1 MRRKIRKPSP
11 SPSQSR
17 PQTPQIMAEKGTDLA
32 QIGNPSSAG
41 DGNPNFSIG
50 KEKVLENENPDSIG
64 EEKVLGNESPK
75 SIEGDDV
82 LGSENPRMGVEDDG
96 FRSENPNSDVNG
108 GLGLEG
114 LGGGEPELIE
124 EDDEEE
130 LMMIEDEKPRR
141 VIENPSFSDGETH
154 EQTVQNPREDDLDG
168 EELKF
173 FEKGGDFEHQEQRID
188 EAEGMSLSL
197 SPSMNNAVEN
207 DVNMLDIVHENPIP
221 ATVTSSN
228 VARKNPRRKRNLNVR
243 QRAAIDKKIHS
254 IREKLKLVP
263 FRPSKTLD
271 FNKHEKLLKKLGLWD
286 FVHVEFDQE
295 IRHDFLYELLVSYNP
310 KTPTPRGSFIGDY
323 KIMVSRAYLAR
334 ALKLPGKRDKVSL
347 AEGLDS
353 DLLSEESKQFLQEFL
368 SNWVLLHEDAWLMPS
383 EVITSIQ
390 LIKEG
395 QPQKIDW
402 SGLIWFMVAKELTQ
416 ATRLGSCY
424 YASHLQCMIKH
435 QWPVLFKEEE
445 PLLEVSAEEG
455 DDPIGDLKMRSIDD
469 CQGPELGKIQTELCL
484 GQERIGSEEEVRHEE
499 VINFQHHKEE
509 EPECS
514 AEWLL
519 DGKNN
524 VTDHSLRP
532 CNLNIVNG
540 VGEQHIIKEEGE
552 EEEEEEEGEQQISYN
567 FSSKFHHLE
576 RLPSSDLLGAIDHQN
591 MSFSPSVELQNH
603 ASGQFL
609 QSRPDAHLNPGSSS
623 MFGNSCKRE
632 LSHEDDDPHQ
642 PFHEEQK
649 RMRHEGHWEHKTPD
663 FDMCMEEM
671 NSWMGKA
678 RMMYEAKDQAYLNAQ
693 MNQQI
698 LLSEMQQRNSIIAN
712 LQKTRFEEVQKRDVQ
727 IYKLEREL
735 VVMSSLL
742 EGYRKALRENRRQ
755 FAEYRERYSMLEGSV
770 YKDVG
775 PGGLVLSSSE
785 VEKLRLHQ
793 EEEERK
799 QCLMIEEKVVDF
811 ESGWLGEL
819 KGFGAVVDTL
829 DERLSGIENAAQLLK
844 DNWKRAKTLEAE
856 TRLDTSMSPKVPEAE
871 IQVNTSIS
879 PKAPEAENPLDTPK
893 DHDISEAENIVA
905 MDL

>member
-1 MRRKIRKPSP
+1 MRKKNRKPST
-11 SPSQSR
+11 SSSQSLLL
-17 PQTPQIMAEKGTDLA
+17 TPQKMVEVGTDLV
-32 QIGNPSSAG
+32 QIGNPSSAE

-50 KEKVLENENPDSIG
+50 VEKVLDSENPDSIG
-64 EEKVLGNESPK
+64 EEKVLENESPK
-75 SIEGDDV
+75 SIEGDGV
-82 LGSENPRMGVEDDG
+82 LGSENPNVSG
-96 FRSENPNSDVNG
+96 
-108 GLGLEG
+108 GLEG
-114 LGGGEPELIE
+114 FGGGDPELID

-141 VIENPSFSDGETH
+141 VIENPD
-154 EQTVQNPREDDLDG
+154 QIVQNSREYDLDG

-173 FEKGGDFEHQEQRID
+173 FDKGGDFEHQEQRIN
-188 EAEGMSLSL
+188 EAEGMSLSPPL
-197 SPSMNNAVEN
+197 MNNAVEI
-207 DVNMLDIVHENPIP
+207 DVNMIDIVHENPIP
-221 ATVTSSN
+221 ATVTTYN
-228 VARKNPRRKRNLNVR
+228 VARKNPKRKRPLNVR

-271 FNKHEKLLKKLGLWD
+271 FNKHDKLLKKLGLWD

-295 IRHDFLYELLVSYNP
+295 IRHDFLYELLVNYNP
-310 KTPTPRGSFIGDY
+310 KNPNLRGSFIGDY
-323 KIMVSRAYLAR
+323 KIMVSRADLAR
-334 ALKLPGKRDKVSL
+334 ALKLPRKKDRISL
-347 AEGLDS
+347 SESLDA

-383 EVITSIQ
+383 DVFSSIQ

-395 QPQKIDW
+395 QPQKVDW

-416 ATRLGSCY
+416 ATRLGFCY

-435 QWPVLFKEEE
+435 QWPELFKEE

-455 DDPIGDLKMRSIDD
+455 DDIVGDLKMRSIED

-484 GQERIGSEEEVRHEE
+484 GQERIESEQEVRHEE
-499 VINFQHHKEE
+499 VMEFQHHKEE
-509 EPECS
+509 PGC
-514 AEWLL
+514 AADWLL
-519 DGKNN
+519 DGKSN
-524 VTDHSLRP
+524 VTDHSLQP
-532 CNLNIVNG
+532 CNLKNIVNG
-540 VGEQHIIKEEGE
+540 VGEQHIIKEEEE
-552 EEEEEEEGEQQISYN
+552 EEEEEEEGEEEEDEEEGDQQISYN
-567 FSSKFHHLE
+567 FSSKFDHLE
-576 RLPSSDLLGAIDHQN
+576 RLPSSDLLGAMDHQD
-591 MSFSPSVELQNH
+591 MSFSPSAELQNH

-632 LSHEDDDPHQ
+632 LSHEDDDQHQ

-649 RMRHEGHWEHKTPD
+649 RTRHEGHWEHKTPD
-663 FDMCMEEM
+663 FDICMEEM

-735 VVMSSLL
+735 LVMSSLL

-755 FAEYRERYSMLEGSV
+755 FAEYRERFSMLEESV

-775 PGGLVLSSSE
+775 PGGLVLSNFE
-785 VEKLRLHQ
+785 VEKLRLQQ

-811 ESGWLGEL
+811 ERSWLGEL
-819 KGFGAVVDTL
+819 KGFIALVDIL
-829 DERLSGIENAAQLLK
+829 AERLSGIENAVQLLK
-844 DNWKRAKTLEAE
+844 DNWKRAKTSEAETQVNTSMSPNALEAE
-856 TRLDTSMSPKVPEAE
+856 TQVVTSM
-871 IQVNTSIS
+871 S
-879 PKAPEAENPLDTPK
+879 PKAPEAGISVDTPK

-905 MDL
+905 MEL